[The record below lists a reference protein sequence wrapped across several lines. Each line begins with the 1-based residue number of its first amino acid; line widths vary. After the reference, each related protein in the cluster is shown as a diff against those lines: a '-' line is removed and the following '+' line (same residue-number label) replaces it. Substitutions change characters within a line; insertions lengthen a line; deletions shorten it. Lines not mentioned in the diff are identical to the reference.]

1 MRAESRKK
9 QTKSVEESEG
19 ALVTEDNLVGCTVK
33 VVSLPSQMISFQVNC
48 STPSCTCVCVCL
60 VWSGQVESQCKCALE
75 LCQSTLGKRIDVTVV
90 TSFINVSSSIAVLSS
105 FCYNFTFL
113 AACAIMLYEMQCQKV
128 VLCVMFG
135 QNMPLLYLV
144 CYCLAL
150 CESNVVVSFCFQSS
164 RKNSRAATW
173 LHVSPYPA
181 THVQAL
187 PTMHNTNS
195 VCHPG
200 LQRSKTVSLYYH

>member
-1 MRAESRKK
+1 MRAERRKK
-9 QTKSVEESEG
+9 QAKSAEEGEG
-19 ALVTEDNLVGCTVK
+19 ALVTEDNLVCRTVK

-60 VWSGQVESQCKCALE
+60 VGSGQVGSHCTCALE
-75 LCQSTLGKRIDVTVV
+75 LCQSTLGKRRCYCCHQFHQGVI
-90 TSFINVSSSIAVLSS
+90 FYCCAFFFLLKFHLLS
-105 FCYNFTFL
+105 
-113 AACAIMLYEMQCQKV
+113 CAIMLYEMQCQKV

-150 CESNVVVSFCFQSS
+150 CEGNVVVSFCFQSS